1 MRIIRVFK
9 SSSEIGRIR
18 AARSR
23 RRSITVRHDRA
34 MQLLV
39 KYARS
44 VGVLASLS
52 PKDLSSLVPDG
63 EFFLSRETVLVDLS
77 GTHPLSPSLIS
88 SQNTSQSAIERRA
101 ASKTSKYR
109 QHCAALGARFIPF
122 ILDSYGSIGVE
133 ALRFIDVIE
142 SEAPLL
148 GIQDPLRISKASFL
162 SSLSHQWQSD
172 NAAIVKQWLREIR
185 SKLYISV

>member
-1 MRIIRVFK
+1 MAAPLTRVPQSTSSRLSWT
-9 SSSEIGRIR
+9 SSSLRLRLGLPPLDIMPPSCALFDKDITNNPWHALGCQ
-18 AARSR
+18 SLR

-88 SQNTSQSAIERRA
+88 SQNTFQSAIERRA

-109 QHCAALGARFIPF
+109 QHCAAEHGLSP
-122 ILDSYGSIGVE
+122 
-133 ALRFIDVIE
+133 
-142 SEAPLL
+142 
-148 GIQDPLRISKASFL
+148 
-162 SSLSHQWQSD
+162 SSLTPTV
-172 NAAIVKQWLREIR
+172 ALELRPFGSLTLSR
-185 SKLYISV
+185 VRHHC

>member
-1 MRIIRVFK
+1 
-9 SSSEIGRIR
+9 
-18 AARSR
+18 
-23 RRSITVRHDRA
+23 

-44 VGVLASLS
+44 VGVLASLF

-77 GTHPLSPSLIS
+77 GTHPLSPSLIT
-88 SQNTSQSAIERRA
+88 SQHTSQSAIERRE

>member
-1 MRIIRVFK
+1 M
-9 SSSEIGRIR
+9 
-18 AARSR
+18 
-23 RRSITVRHDRA
+23 
-34 MQLLV
+34 
-39 KYARS
+39 
-44 VGVLASLS
+44 
-52 PKDLSSLVPDG
+52 PDG

-88 SQNTSQSAIERRA
+88 SQHTSQSAIERRA
-101 ASKTSKYR
+101 ASKSSKYR

-133 ALRFIDVIE
+133 ALLFIDVIE

-148 GIQDPLRISKASFL
+148 GIHTGYCNRIRSEFPRPPFSPPCL
-162 SSLSHQWQSD
+162 TRQSD

-185 SKLYISV
+185 SKSYISV

>member
-1 MRIIRVFK
+1 MPSHFNAVAPDICQF
-9 SSSEIGRIR
+9 SSI
-18 AARSR
+18 
-23 RRSITVRHDRA
+23 
-34 MQLLV
+34 
-39 KYARS
+39 
-44 VGVLASLS
+44 
-52 PKDLSSLVPDG
+52 DG
-63 EFFLSRETVLVDLS
+63 PHLPFFLSRETVLVDLS

>member
-1 MRIIRVFK
+1 ME
-9 SSSEIGRIR
+9 S
-18 AARSR
+18 
-23 RRSITVRHDRA
+23 
-34 MQLLV
+34 
-39 KYARS
+39 Y
-44 VGVLASLS
+44 
-52 PKDLSSLVPDG
+52 
-63 EFFLSRETVLVDLS
+63 FFLAK
-77 GTHPLSPSLIS
+77 LSPSLIS
-88 SQNTSQSAIERRA
+88 FQHTSQDSQSAIERRA

-172 NAAIVKQWLREIR
+172 NAAIVKQ
-185 SKLYISV
+185 